1 MTLLSDILEF
11 NKTFVAKEA
20 YIPYQTE
27 DKYPDKNVVM
37 VTCMDA
43 RLVELSQ
50 KSLNLSNGDV
60 KVIKNAGAI
69 ISHPFGSI
77 MRSLMVAVYELK
89 ADEIIIMGHK
99 DCGMSQ
105 VDADLVIKHMQ
116 ERGIQKET
124 LDILKYSG
132 IDLNRWLHGFD
143 DVFQSVHHDVEMVK
157 NHPLLPKGI
166 PVHGLVIDPDNGA
179 LELVIDGYQSLT
191 NEENV

>member
-1 MTLLSDILEF
+1 MTLLSDILDF
-11 NKTFVAKEA
+11 NRRFVANKD

-27 DKYPDKNVVM
+27 DKYPGKNVVM

-77 MRSLMVAVYELK
+77 MRSLMVAIYELK
-89 ADEIIIMGHK
+89 ADEIIIMGHR

-105 VDADLVIKHMQ
+105 VDAELVIQHML
-116 ERGIQKET
+116 ERGITQDT
-124 LDILKYSG
+124 LDLLAYSG
-132 IDLNRWLHGFD
+132 HDLNRWLRGFD
-143 DVFQSVHHDVEMVK
+143 DVFQSVEYDVKLVK
-157 NHPLLPKGI
+157 NHPLLPKDV
-166 PVHGLVIDPDNGA
+166 PVHGLVIDPNTGKLD
-179 LELVIDGYQSLT
+179 LVVDGYQNLA
-191 NEENV
+191 ED